1 MVKFITILL
10 DTIMWLDMKI
20 INTTEKQLDSIKKF
34 LDIK

>member
-20 INTTEKQLDSIKKF
+20 INATEKAVRQYQKVF
-34 LDIK
+34 RY

>member
-10 DTIMWLDMKI
+10 DAIMWLDMRI
-20 INTTEKQLDSIKKF
+20 INVTEKQLDSIKRF